1 MPENEGED
9 LWDENSQQQ
18 MDQVWNFNSWS
29 SERLSCFHTQALN
42 KAP

>member
-18 MDQVWNFNSWS
+18 MDQVWNLTVGVQKDSRAFTP
-29 SERLSCFHTQALN
+29 RL
-42 KAP
+42 